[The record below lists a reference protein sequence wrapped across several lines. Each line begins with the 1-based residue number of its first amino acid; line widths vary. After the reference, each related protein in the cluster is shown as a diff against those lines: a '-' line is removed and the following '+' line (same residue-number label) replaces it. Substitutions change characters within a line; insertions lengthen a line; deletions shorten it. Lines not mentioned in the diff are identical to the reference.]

1 MAESPYVPVGRV
13 VKTHGL
19 KGEVSVAAAPGLPL
33 TSLVGLEVWIVPPPA
48 SARSGRIESVRPGPK
63 GPLVK
68 LSGFNNLDDA
78 RAVTGCDLLARR
90 EDLPSGWDDVV
101 EEDEDLVGRPV
112 VDEEHGL
119 LGTIVEVIL
128 TGANDVWVV
137 EGPFGEIL
145 IPVIDDV
152 VLGVEDDGTT
162 IAVQLLDGL
171 MPGEEEF
178 E

>member
-1 MAESPYVPVGRV
+1 LAHSPYVPIGRV

-33 TSLVGLEVWIVPPPA
+33 TSLVGVEAWIVPPP
-48 SARSGRIESVRPGPK
+48 STARSGRIESVRPGPK

-68 LSGFNNLDDA
+68 LSGFNDLDAA
-78 RAVTGCDLLARR
+78 RAVTGCDLLIR
-90 EDLPSGWDDVV
+90 EADLPAGW
-101 EEDEDLVGRPV
+101 EEPEGEEDLVGRTV
-112 VDEEHGL
+112 EDEDRGL
-119 LGTIVEVIL
+119 LGGIVEVIH

-137 EGPFGEIL
+137 DGPFGEIL

-152 VLGVEDDGTT
+152 VMGTQADGDA
-162 IAVQLLDGL
+162 IVVRLLDGL
-171 MPGEEEF
+171 IPGEEEF

>member
-1 MAESPYVPVGRV
+1 MVDSPYVPVGRV

-19 KGEVSVAAAPGLPL
+19 KGEVSVAAAPGLSL
-33 TSLVGLEVWIVPPPA
+33 SSLVGIEVWIVPPPA
-48 SARSGRIESVRPGPK
+48 TARCGTVQSVRPGPK

-68 LSGFNNLDDA
+68 VCGFDDLDAARTMSG
-78 RAVTGCDLLARR
+78 CELLVRR
-90 EDLPSGWDDVV
+90 DVFPQGWDEP
-101 EEDEDLVGRPV
+101 EEEEDLVGV
-112 VDEEHGL
+112 EVQDAAHGS

-152 VLGVEDDGTT
+152 VIDAGTDGP
-162 IAVQLLDGL
+162 IVVKLLDGL
-171 MPGEEEF
+171 MPGEGEIA
-178 E
+178 

>member
-1 MAESPYVPVGRV
+1 MAHSPYVPVGRV

-19 KGEVSVAAAPGLPL
+19 KGEVSVAVAPGLPL
-33 TSLVGLEVWIVPPPA
+33 ASLVGIEVWIVPPP
-48 SARSGRIESVRPGPK
+48 STVRCGRIESVRPGPK

-68 LSGFNNLDDA
+68 LSGFDDLDAA
-78 RAVTGCDLLARR
+78 RAITGCDLLMR
-90 EDLPSGWDDVV
+90 EADLPAGWQ
-101 EEDEDLVGRPV
+101 EPEDEEDLVGRSV
-112 VDEEHGL
+112 EDEDRGA

-152 VLGVEDDGTT
+152 VLGTDQDDG
-162 IAVQLLDGL
+162 IIVVRLLDGL